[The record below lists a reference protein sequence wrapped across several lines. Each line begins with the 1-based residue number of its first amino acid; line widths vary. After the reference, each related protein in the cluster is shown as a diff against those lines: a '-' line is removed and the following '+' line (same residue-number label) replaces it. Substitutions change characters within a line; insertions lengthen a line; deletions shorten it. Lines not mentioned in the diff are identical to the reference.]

1 MVEQVI
7 NIMVREVFNQQLPVI
22 TQIVGEVYSEGVGED
37 TVFSPAERNFGHLQL
52 TSSLIGQGQSL
63 ESKLDSLNLLESG

>member
-52 TSSLIGQGQSL
+52 TYSLIGQSL

>member
-52 TSSLIGQGQSL
+52 ASSLIGQSL